1 MRGRAAADHALDS
14 AEGRQSTL
22 SKEAAGIITPS
33 VTSTAGTPTAVA
45 AVGDRDPSPTRRESY
60 RRSFFMV
67 LISADWLV
75 MMESAICLAGS

>member
-1 MRGRAAADHALDS
+1 MRGRAAADHAPALIRGS
-14 AEGRQSTL
+14 GGRQGL
-22 SKEAAGIITPS
+22 
-33 VTSTAGTPTAVA
+33 VA
-45 AVGDRDPSPTRRESY
+45 HPPGMSY